1 MNKFLIFIGVVCIA
15 LTSCEKDPEI
25 IELTASSK
33 VNNISAEGGT
43 ISVYIS
49 GDTSNCSISTSDYSW
64 GDDMFNYASLN
75 SDNSLIISVKPN
87 TSISP
92 RSGYVVISPSYGNSL
107 YIWID
112 QSGKAKEKL
121 GTPTGIIVENIGTK
135 NEPIVQISWN
145 PVPNSTSYKVK
156 TTYLDYYGTKQSYE
170 FDGISNEYF
179 IDKGVDTNMTFS
191 YQVCACADDY
201 YSSNWS
207 KMVSISL

>member
-1 MNKFLIFIGVVCIA
+1 MNKFLNIIWAICIIF
-15 LTSCEKDPEI
+15 TSCEKDPEI
-25 IELTASSK
+25 IELTASSN

-43 ISVYIS
+43 IFVYIS

-64 GDDMFNYASLN
+64 GDDMFNYANLN
-75 SDNSLIISVKPN
+75 TYNTLVISVKPN

-92 RSGYVVISPSYGNSL
+92 RYGYVVISPSYGDSL

-121 GTPTGIIVENIGTK
+121 GTPSGIIVENIGTK
-135 NEPIVQISWN
+135 NEPIVQISWD

-156 TTYLDYYGTKQSYE
+156 KTFDYYGTKLSYE
-170 FDGISNEYF
+170 FDGISYEYF